1 MIQIK
6 TLPFNAHFQPC
17 WFLKL
22 NSPVPYNFFDYVQ
35 SARILRLRLLRS
47 DSLLWQLV
55 TRRLSNLIQIVYKQR
70 LCLVGL
76 PALVPDAVRTL
87 PLLSCMNGPPR
98 ALRQAFEVE
107 PATTIVVVAPN
118 PLHPNRLVNAL
129 PRLGLISEADSTF
142 STFLAAAILVLRVLG
157 LWSIFNLLYN
167 LILLGGHIFLILFI
181 IVTFPALTVLI
192 RQSIRVRTICHNLFF
207 VVALET
213 KSLKTI
219 LSVCV
224 LASKRVSL
232 SVAAAKL

>member
-1 MIQIK
+1 M
-6 TLPFNAHFQPC
+6 
-17 WFLKL
+17 
-22 NSPVPYNFFDYVQ
+22 PYNFFDYVQ
-35 SARILRLRLLRS
+35 SACILRLRLLRS

-87 PLLSCMNGPPR
+87 PLLSCMDGPPR

-107 PATTIVVVAPN
+107 PATTILIVAPN

-157 LWSIFNLLYN
+157 L
-167 LILLGGHIFLILFI
+167 
-181 IVTFPALTVLI
+181 
-192 RQSIRVRTICHNLFF
+192 
-207 VVALET
+207 
-213 KSLKTI
+213 
-219 LSVCV
+219 
-224 LASKRVSL
+224 
-232 SVAAAKL
+232 